1 MHPLNIHTKQVWE
14 ANDKL
19 QITFTSS
26 FSPLMLG
33 LSTVKSNVP
42 PVASST
48 TLLTFDKYLWT
59 IVSIFQVG
67 AVHLQFVCIEENGGG
82 RGIFPFQSE
91 DSTASQNLSKGIYFF
106 LVFYLLII

>member
-1 MHPLNIHTKQVWE
+1 MKYGKSYRELR
-14 ANDKL
+14 
-19 QITFTSS
+19 TFTSS

-59 IVSIFQVG
+59 IVSIFQVR
-67 AVHLQFVCIEENGGG
+67 ADHLQFVCIEENGGG
-82 RGIFPFQSE
+82 CGIFPLQSE
-91 DSTASQNLSKGIYFF
+91 DSTTPQNLSNGMFF
-106 LVFYLLII
+106 VLVF